1 MKLPFY
7 IVDVFA
13 ENKYAGNQLAVFE
26 NAHNLTTEQMQAIAS
41 EINFAESTFITQL
54 DSEKNTAE
62 IRIFTPEFEMKFA
75 GHPIIGTSWV
85 LMNRINSANPKKIN
99 LSVPVGLFRF
109 LKREIWCGC
118 NRPNRSFLTR
128 FNQKVF

>member
-62 IRIFTPEFEMKFA
+62 IRYLPQ
-75 GHPIIGTSWV
+75 S
-85 LMNRINSANPKKIN
+85 
-99 LSVPVGLFRF
+99 
-109 LKREIWCGC
+109 LK
-118 NRPNRSFLTR
+118 
-128 FNQKVF
+128 